1 MHMHMHMH
9 LLVLLSFDAAAA
21 FGVFGVSPSCNFSA
35 GDLSRRGELV
45 GVFDRGGPNCKDFI
59 EKDFIAK
66 VTHNKHL
73 YTFQNE
79 DCINTFML
87 QLYPPR
93 VSE

>member
-1 MHMHMHMH
+1 M
-9 LLVLLSFDAAAA
+9 LCRTFACAALICCSGCVWCAWCFA
-21 FGVFGVSPSCNFSA
+21 ELPFAA
-35 GDLSRRGELV
+35 GDLSPRGEFV
-45 GVFDRGGPNCKDFI
+45 GVFGRGGRDCKDFI

-79 DCINTFML
+79 NCINTFIL

-93 VSE
+93 VCDY